1 MKLRRILLALT
12 LVAFFVGVA
21 HVAQTTETAG
31 VRMTAAAEKFLD
43 ALEKEKRAK
52 ATFEFDDAERTNWY
66 FTPQQDRDKNP
77 SRKGLPLMEMNDAQK
92 KAALALVAAG
102 TSAAGKSKATT
113 IMSLEALL
121 RDLEKGGAMV
131 RNPEWYFFTIFG
143 TPSKTSKWGWRV
155 EGHHLSLN
163 FVVDGGKVSAAT
175 PAFFGANPAT
185 VQAGPKKGQRTLAP
199 AEDLAKEL
207 FKALDEAQRKIAF
220 QGQQFPELQGQTIAP
235 EVGEAKGLPAAQM
248 NDKQRG
254 TFRQLLESYATRL
267 PEAVA
272 ATEKSTVP
280 TDCVQPS

>member
-43 ALEKEKRAK
+43 TLEKDKRGK
-52 ATFEFDDAERTNWY
+52 ATFDFDDKERTNWY
-66 FTPQQDRDKNP
+66 FTPQQDQEKNP
-77 SRKGLPLMEMNDAQK
+77 TRKGLPLVEMTDAQK

-102 TSAAGKSKATT
+102 TSASGKSKATT

-131 RNPEWYFFTIFG
+131 RNPEWYFFTVFG
-143 TPSKTSKWGWRV
+143 TPSKAGKWRWRV

-163 FVVDGGKVSAAT
+163 FVVERGKIVSAT

-185 VQAGPKKGQRTLAP
+185 VLAGARRGLRTLP
-199 AEDLAKEL
+199 EAEDLAKE
-207 FKALDEAQRKIAF
+207 
-220 QGQQFPELQGQTIAP
+220 
-235 EVGEAKGLPAAQM
+235 
-248 NDKQRG
+248 
-254 TFRQLLESYATRL
+254 
-267 PEAVA
+267 
-272 ATEKSTVP
+272 
-280 TDCVQPS
+280 

>member
-92 KAALALVAAG
+92 KAALALIAAG

-121 RDLEKGGAMV
+121 KDLEKGGAMV
-131 RNPEWYFFTIFG
+131 RDPEWYFVTVFG
-143 TPSKTSKWGWRV
+143 TPSKTGKWGWRI

-163 FVVDGGKVSAAT
+163 YTIDNGQIASVT
-175 PAFFGANPAT
+175 PAFFGANPAI
-185 VQAGPKKGQRTLAP
+185 VKAGPKKGLETLP
-199 AEDLAKEL
+199 
-207 FKALDEAQRKIAF
+207 
-220 QGQQFPELQGQTIAP
+220 G
-235 EVGEAKGLPAAQM
+235 
-248 NDKQRG
+248 
-254 TFRQLLESYATRL
+254 S
-267 PEAVA
+267 
-272 ATEKSTVP
+272 
-280 TDCVQPS
+280 